1 MTFLF
6 PEFDG
11 DGTEIIEAVKSIE
24 VKPRPYQAEAV
35 ANVYRDWAD
44 GKHSVMIVSATGT
57 GKSVMFSEAMS
68 QWDVKQS
75 GKIILM
81 AHRRELIYQAIG
93 HAKRAGLTSDIEMA
107 GKTSDGHADVV
118 VSTVQ
123 TLNSVS
129 RCETCRGRGCEACN
143 GEGKVRR
150 FTKFAPEEYGLV
162 VVDESHHA
170 LAKSYRNIFKWFEQ
184 RPDWKRL
191 MVTATPKRADNKG
204 MHNVVDSVALDFNLQ
219 SAIEEGWL
227 VKPLQKFVVV
237 AGLDLSRVGTKSGG
251 DLKDGEVEQAFL
263 GTTEEEDEMLHSI
276 ARPTIEESAGRPFLV
291 FAAGKDH
298 ARKLTAAFN
307 TYDDCRVGLILDE
320 TPEMERRELI
330 DNYKA
335 GNLNGLVNVLVFV
348 EGFDA
353 PATAVIA
360 NCRPTKSETIYL
372 QVIGRATRPLAGIV
386 DGVETA
392 EERKSA
398 IAASA
403 KPHCVILDFVGNSGR
418 HKLQS
423 VADVLA
429 GDHVNPVD
437 LAEALKI
444 AKKAGEAVDMDEMI
458 EKAKQARER
467 KEERSRKAKLRREMT
482 RNKAANVDYRTA
494 EVDLF
499 RGDAWDSGDQSNQP
513 EMASSKQI
521 WKLRSLG
528 YSGDL
533 SKITK
538 RQATGLIGQ
547 LIRSKPTVDRYR
559 NEIWK
564 ATDMQQLESVGRSL
578 AETKSREAI
587 SNAVLN
593 PLRELYAKKRR
604 EITEGKG

>member
-11 DGTEIIEAVKSIE
+11 TEIIESVKSIE
-24 VKPRPYQAEAV
+24 VKPRPYQSLAV
-35 ANVYRDWAD
+35 DNVYRDWAA

-68 QWDVKQS
+68 RWDVS
-75 GKIILM
+75 TGGKIILM

-107 GKTSDGHADVV
+107 GKFSDGHADVV

-129 RCETCRGRGCEACN
+129 RCDVCRGRGCEAC
-143 GEGKVRR
+143 GGVGKVKR

-170 LAKSYRNIFKWFEQ
+170 MARSYRNVFAWFEQ

-227 VKPLQKFVVV
+227 VKPLQKFVMVS
-237 AGLDLSRVGTKSGG
+237 GLDLSKVGTKAGG
-251 DLKDGEVEQAFL
+251 DLKDGEIEQAFL
-263 GTTEEEDEMLHSI
+263 GTTEEEDQMLHSI
-276 ARPTIEESAGRPFLV
+276 ARPTIEEAAGRPFLV

-298 ARKLTAAFN
+298 AKKLAAAFN
-307 TYDDCRVGLILDE
+307 SYDDCRVGLILDE
-320 TPEMERRELI
+320 TTEMERREII
-330 DNYKA
+330 DNYKS
-335 GNLNGLVNVLVFV
+335 GVLNGLINVLVFV

-353 PATAVIA
+353 PKTAVVA

-372 QVIGRATRPLAGIV
+372 QMIGRGTRPLADVV
-386 DGVETA
+386 DGIETA
-392 EERKSA
+392 EGRKAA

-418 HKLQS
+418 HKLKS

-429 GDHVNPVD
+429 GDRVNPVD
-437 LAEALKI
+437 IEEAVKI
-444 AKKAGEAVDMDEMI
+444 AKKTGDAVDIEELV
-458 EKAKQARER
+458 EKARQARER
-467 KEERSRKAKLRREMT
+467 KEERARKAKLRREMT
-482 RNKAANVDYRTA
+482 RNKAAKIDYQTA

-499 RGDAWDSGDQSNQP
+499 ESN
-513 EMASSKQI
+513 EREAVSSIDHPSAAQI
-521 WKLRSLG
+521 WKMRSLG
-528 YSGDL
+528 YTGSIKGM
-533 SKITK
+533 TK
-538 RQATGLIGQ
+538 QQASGLIGQ
-547 LIRSKPTVDRYR
+547 MIRTKPTIDKFRA
-559 NEIWK
+559 EIWK
-564 ATDMQQLESVGRSL
+564 ATDMQTLEAVGRNL
-578 AETKSREAI
+578 AEAKSKQAI
-587 SNAVLN
+587 SNTILE
-593 PLRELYAKKRR
+593 PLRDLYARKRR
-604 EITEGKG
+604 DITGVKSE